1 MIRQVAM
8 LHLREGADGD
18 AVEAFERAMIDAHEE
33 LPGATHSHLGRHME
47 GTVGGGD
54 YTWDLLFDEAPEG
67 DAAALVA
74 ASPALAPYFGGDG
87 PEAVV
92 AQIDAVRFA
101 RQYHELPE
109 PGIRDCVKRTLFLRV
124 EEGAEAEA
132 LARFERE
139 LRGMPRYI
147 ASIRNWACS
156 RTDPALQP
164 THWTH
169 VWEQEYQTV
178 DGLRVDYMVSP
189 YHWGVVDGWFDA
201 ERPQRIVSPVLAHV
215 YCPAASS
222 ILRWTEDA

>member
-8 LHLREGADGD
+8 LHLREGADG
-18 AVEAFERAMIDAHEE
+18 AALEAFEAAMAAAHEA
-33 LPGATHSHLGRHME
+33 LGARRSHLGRHIE
-47 GTVGGGD
+47 GSVGGGD

-74 ASPALAPYFGGDG
+74 ASPALAPYFADEG
-87 PEAVV
+87 PRAVV

-101 RQYHELPE
+101 PQYGELPE
-109 PGIRDCVKRTLFLRV
+109 PGIRDFVKRTLLLRV
-124 EEGAEAEA
+124 EDGAEAEA

-139 LRGMPRYI
+139 LMGMPRYI
-147 ASIRNWACS
+147 ASIRNWACG

-164 THWTH
+164 TQWTH

-178 DGLRVDYMVSP
+178 DGLTVDYMVSP
-189 YHWGVVDGWFDA
+189 YHWGVVDGWFDM

-222 ILRWTEDA
+222 ILGWTEEA